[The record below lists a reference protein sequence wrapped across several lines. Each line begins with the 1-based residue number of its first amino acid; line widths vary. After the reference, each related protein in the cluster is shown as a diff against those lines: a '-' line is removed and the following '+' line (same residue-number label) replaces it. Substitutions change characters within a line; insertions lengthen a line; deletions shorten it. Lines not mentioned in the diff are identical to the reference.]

1 MREKLK
7 PCPFCGGSN
16 VQVIEYKAGYGTVGC
31 GDCCFEFPDM
41 DYMDTTENAITK
53 WNNRANEGLLR
64 KLLQAMCAIRDEKIA
79 RRKEDNSPA
88 FVMVLMR
95 EDEIYQQAKAFL
107 QQEAK

>member
-107 QQEAK
+107 QQEEK